1 VPTLLLDILS
11 LSWTCTSGNF
21 ASEEGH
27 LSATLTPVLGLYR
40 YPSQW
45 LPAADSGDVTYE
57 LAYAPPR
64 EATVAAK
71 LTLACQLNSWS
82 RLVLEDLNSCLATE
96 CDAAVRARSHQ
107 CMRPSW
113 WRLLRVVVGV
123 EGEISGIGA
132 SYRVYVNLP
141 EVPEVITS
149 SASHVPWVAS
159 GLQPAA
165 VLT

>member
-21 ASEEGH
+21 TSEEGH

-45 LPAADSGDVTYE
+45 LS
-57 LAYAPPR
+57 
-64 EATVAAK
+64 TVAAK